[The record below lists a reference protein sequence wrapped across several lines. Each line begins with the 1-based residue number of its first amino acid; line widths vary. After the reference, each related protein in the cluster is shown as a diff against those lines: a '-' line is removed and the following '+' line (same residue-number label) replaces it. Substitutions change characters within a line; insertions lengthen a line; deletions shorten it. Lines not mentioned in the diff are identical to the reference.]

1 MVVFSD
7 RREAGQVLAKQLGFL
22 EGEDVVVLGLPRGGV
37 PVAAEVAMALHV
49 PLDVICVRKLGVPF
63 QPELAMGA
71 IGEGGVTVREEQV
84 LAATGVPMSEFAIIE
99 QVERRAL
106 NAAVTRFRRGRAR
119 VDLVGKVAVIVDD
132 GLATGSTARAACYV
146 ARQLGAK
153 RVVLAVPVAPT
164 EAVARFP
171 EADQVIAVATPEPFS
186 AVGYHYRDF
195 RPISDEEVVVA
206 LDAAERRVRL
216 DAMNQALGD
225 FDGEINIPADGV
237 ELAGHL
243 HLPEPTTAVVI
254 FAHGSGSSRWS
265 PRNIYVAELLYEA
278 GMGTLLM
285 DLLTPAEEQN
295 RSLVFDID
303 LLAKRLVAATHW
315 LRARPGTETAAIGYF
330 GASTGAGAALVAAAE
345 EPDEV
350 AAVVSRGG
358 RPDLA
363 EDRLT
368 EVRAPTLLIVGGDDR
383 VVLELNRQALA
394 RIKAP
399 GRLAVVEGATHLFEE
414 PGTLAEAAGLA
425 RDFFAAELLG
435 RGDAGLSR

>member
-383 VVLELNRQALA
+383 VVLEFNRQALA

-425 RDFFAAELLG
+425 RDFFAVELLG

>member
-7 RREAGQVLAKQLGFL
+7 RREAGQVLAEQLGFL
-22 EGEDVVVLGLPRGGV
+22 EGGDVVVLRLPRGGV

-285 DLLTPAEEQN
+285 DLLTPAEERN

-383 VVLELNRQALA
+383 VVLEFNRQALA

-425 RDFFAAELLG
+425 RDFFAVELLG